1 MPASKEVGISTINP
15 EYILLGPCY
24 HLMVNAETLKISQER
39 TTFVSKK
46 VRNHSLKKKKNTR
59 SVKVYSIVSSFLS

>member
-1 MPASKEVGISTINP
+1 
-15 EYILLGPCY
+15 
-24 HLMVNAETLKISQER
+24 LMVNAETLKISQER

-59 SVKVYSIVSSFLS
+59 SVKVYSIIYIFLY